1 MSISDPPD
9 ASEALD
15 TPDPSDDLGASDDP
29 VEIPIDGILDLH
41 IFRPNEV
48 KNLVPDYLQ
57 ACREKGIY
65 RVRIIHG
72 KGTGALRRTV
82 HSILDRIPWVVD
94 YHFAEDHSSWG
105 ATIVL
110 LR

>member
-9 ASEALD
+9 ALD
-15 TPDPSDDLGASDDP
+15 TPDPSDDFGDSVDP

-48 KNLVPDYLQ
+48 KDLVPDYLQ
-57 ACREKGIY
+57 ACREKGIF

-82 HSILDRIPWVVD
+82 HSILDRIPWVTD
-94 YHFAEDHSSWG
+94 YHFAEDQSSWG

>member
-1 MSISDPPD
+1 VSTSD
-9 ASEALD
+9 ASD
-15 TPDPSDDLGASDDP
+15 ASDDP
-29 VEIPIDGILDLH
+29 VEFPIDGILDLH

-48 KNLVPDYLQ
+48 KDLVPDYLQ
-57 ACREKGIY
+57 ACREKGIF

-82 HSILDRIPWVVD
+82 HSILDRIPWVTD

-105 ATIVL
+105 ATIVRIEDL
-110 LR
+110 GMRTKD